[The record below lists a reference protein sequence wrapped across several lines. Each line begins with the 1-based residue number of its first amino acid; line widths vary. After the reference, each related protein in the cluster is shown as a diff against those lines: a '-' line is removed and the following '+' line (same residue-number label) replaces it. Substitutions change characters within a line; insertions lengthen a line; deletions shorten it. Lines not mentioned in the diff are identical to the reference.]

1 MPKSKEPAYGTSRG
15 VPVTEDLIEVARE
28 AERGYDVDSLRR
40 RGGRPPLGAKPSEVV
55 PVRLDPDLHRA
66 LEDRAK
72 EETTSASEVIR
83 RALRAYLDAPKPPEH
98 LHPSHPFGTIEGT
111 TGPPS
116 SRAWDVQIPH
126 PSRQGIHPTARQIA
140 PLRRFWALCEER
152 IILASAL
159 IRHLQK
165 HTNAQRLVLS
175 NCKAGAL
182 PTELRPRVLMSINV
196 SQQTRKNTYVTP
208 ILSPETAQRL

>member
-83 RALRAYLDAPKPPEH
+83 RALRAYLDAPQA
-98 LHPSHPFGTIEGT
+98 
-111 TGPPS
+111 
-116 SRAWDVQIPH
+116 SRAPPPVASIWNHRGDNRAAVKPGLGRPDTTSLAPRVSPH
-126 PSRQGIHPTARQIA
+126 RSPDRASPSILG
-140 PLRRFWALCEER
+140 PLRRADNSGL
-152 IILASAL
+152 SAHPPPAETHKCTAFGL
-159 IRHLQK
+159 I
-165 HTNAQRLVLS
+165 
-175 NCKAGAL
+175 
-182 PTELRPRVLMSINV
+182 
-196 SQQTRKNTYVTP
+196 
-208 ILSPETAQRL
+208 